1 MFYLSLSSSMLLQ
14 KFIDRLTTSKPIPY
28 VDLSVLS
35 LLGCSYI
42 LTTVLIAPAA
52 AVASDILVTKLIYSD
67 CVCAPVCVQVCEL
80 GDVGASLGLTTAP
93 GC

>member
-1 MFYLSLSSSMLLQ
+1 MLRVYLPTALRISGLIL
-14 KFIDRLTTSKPIPY
+14 FVFFFTRAY

-52 AVASDILVTKLIYSD
+52 AVASGILVTKLI
-67 CVCAPVCVQVCEL
+67 
-80 GDVGASLGLTTAP
+80 
-93 GC
+93 